1 MRRSAGEAGRD
12 DKTEGEESVM
22 AGIAAAVVG
31 AAIEALEA
39 DRSVWA
45 AQAQE
50 IGRIIGA
57 SRQAQQVDWTSP
69 ASGAFHDAMTVWVRD
84 AYDLMALADE
94 VVAAIAAHVEALR
107 DAAEALTAAESAL
120 SDPVTWP
127 FLGLPNPVPF
137 GGVL

>member
-1 MRRSAGEAGRD
+1 
-12 DKTEGEESVM
+12 M

-45 AQAQE
+45 AQVQE

-69 ASGAFHDAMTVWVRD
+69 ASGAFQDAMTVWVRD
-84 AYDLMALADE
+84 GYDLMDLADE

-107 DAAEALTAAESAL
+107 EAADALTAAESAL
-120 SDPVTWP
+120 SDPMTGP
-127 FLGLPNPVPF
+127 FPGLPNPVPF